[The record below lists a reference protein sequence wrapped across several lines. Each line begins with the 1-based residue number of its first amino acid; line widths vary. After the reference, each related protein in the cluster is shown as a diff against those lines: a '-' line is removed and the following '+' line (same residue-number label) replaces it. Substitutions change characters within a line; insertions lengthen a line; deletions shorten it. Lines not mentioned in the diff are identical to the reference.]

1 MLKSLLRDYIFIDFD
16 IFRIVMA
23 CYVCYYESMNTCRS
37 RGVFNM
43 FLKQTKR
50 AGGRVYLSI
59 VEGFREGG
67 TIRQRT
73 VEPIG
78 YLDEL
83 KDTYDDPIAHFKGRA
98 AELTAEKD
106 ARAAPVTL
114 TIHPAQKVDIREG
127 GLRREVGSC
136 VPLAVYNALGI
147 DSALN
152 NERKTTRSRAAFSLA
167 QATRLMVVERLL
179 SPGSKLSDVRN
190 IGRHFFK
197 SELSDDDLYHALS
210 ELAHARSRI
219 TASVSSHIS
228 RLVGRDTSRVFYDV
242 TNYYWEIDDEDEL
255 RKRGVSKERRPEPIV
270 QMGLLVDNNAIPID
284 YRLFS
289 GNTHDGKTMDSF
301 IEEAAPDASEVI
313 WVADKGCNTKENM
326 VDARA
331 RGQHFL
337 WSQSIRGSKSKGE
350 LRDWVLDDAEY
361 KGIAGDADAGPGFRV
376 KSKQDTLVLEVAGPD
391 GKKTKVPI
399 EVRYVA
405 FWSRK
410 YQQRARSERKQTIE
424 RARDMVAHPAKYDS
438 VTSKGALKY
447 VTKHEVDPDGV
458 LGSLPIVTFDAEAL
472 AADEALDGYYLIV
485 TSKTDMEDLEV
496 IDTYRGL
503 WRIEESFR
511 ITKSD
516 LTARPVYL
524 SRPDHIEA
532 HFLICFVALTIV
544 RLMQLAVRERR
555 GNSTAPSAAQMLGDL
570 SQVAATRL
578 ESNWW
583 VFDHRTDLTDELFS
597 AFGLEVPTRYM
608 QLTDIRQL
616 GAKKNA
622 WKGIPSL

>member
-1 MLKSLLRDYIFIDFD
+1 
-16 IFRIVMA
+16 
-23 CYVCYYESMNTCRS
+23 
-37 RGVFNM
+37 M
-43 FLKQTKR
+43 FLKKTKR

-78 YLDEL
+78 YVDEL
-83 KDTYDDPIAHFKGRA
+83 KATYDDPIAYFEARA
-98 AELTAEKD
+98 DALTAEKD
-106 ARAAPVTL
+106 ARVAPVTL
-114 TIHPAQKVDIREG
+114 TIYPAQKVDRRKV

-136 VPLAVYNALGI
+136 VPLAVFHALGI
-147 DSALN
+147 ESALN
-152 NERKTTRSRAAFSLA
+152 NERKTTKSRASYSLA
-167 QATRLMVVERLL
+167 QAMRLMVVERLL

-190 IGRHFFK
+190 IDKHFFK
-197 SELSDDDLYHALS
+197 SELTDDDLYHALG
-210 ELAHARSRI
+210 ELANAQERI
-219 TASVSSHIS
+219 VSSLSSHIS
-228 RLVGRDTSRVFYDV
+228 RLIGRDTSRVFYDV
-242 TNYYWEIDDEDEL
+242 TNYYWEIDTEDEL
-255 RKRGVSKERRPEPIV
+255 RRRGVSKEHRPEPIV

-284 YRLFS
+284 YHLFS
-289 GNTHDGKTMDSF
+289 GNTHDGVTMNSF
-301 IEEAAPDASEVI
+301 IEKTAPDAGEVI

-326 VDARA
+326 VDVCA

-337 WSQSIRGSKSKGE
+337 WSQSIRGTKSKGH
-350 LRDWVLDDAEY
+350 LRDWVLDESGY
-361 KGIAGDADAGPGFRV
+361 KGISGDADAGSDFKV
-376 KSKQDTLVLEVAGPD
+376 KSKQDTLVVEVADPS

-399 EVRYVA
+399 EVKYIA

-410 YQQRARSERKQTIE
+410 YQARARKERQKTID
-424 RARDMVAHPAKYDS
+424 RALDMVAHPTKYDS
-438 VTSKGALKY
+438 ITAKGALKY
-447 VTKHEVDPDGV
+447 VSKHEVDQDGV
-458 LGSLPIVTFDAEAL
+458 VGGMPVVSFDEEAL

-485 TSKTDMEDLEV
+485 TSKTDMEDLKI

-532 HFLICFVALTIV
+532 HFLVCFVALTIV
-544 RLMQLAVRERR
+544 RLMQLGIRERR
-555 GNSTAPSAAQMLGDL
+555 ADNTAPSAAQILGDL
-570 SQVAATRL
+570 SQVAATKL

-597 AFGLEVPTRYM
+597 AFGLEVPTRYI
-608 QLTDIRQL
+608 QLKDIRQL
-616 GAKKNA
+616 GAKKHA
-622 WKGIPSL
+622 WKGISS

>member
-1 MLKSLLRDYIFIDFD
+1 MYLKK
-16 IFRIVMA
+16 A
-23 CYVCYYESMNTCRS
+23 
-37 RGVFNM
+37 
-43 FLKQTKR
+43 KR
-50 AGGRVYLSI
+50 PDGRVFLSI
-59 VEGFREGG
+59 CESWREGG
-67 TIRQRT
+67 KTRQRT
-73 VEPIG
+73 VESVG
-78 YLDEL
+78 YLDGL
-83 KDTYDDPIAHFKGRA
+83 YDRYDDPLAHFEARA
-98 AELTAEKD
+98 AELTAEKA
-106 ARAAPVTL
+106 ARVAPVTL
-114 TIHPAQKVDIREG
+114 TIHPARKVDKREV

-152 NERKTTRSRAAFSLA
+152 NERKAARSRAAYSLA
-167 QATRLMVVERLL
+167 QAMRLMVVERLL
-179 SPGSKLSDVRN
+179 SPGSKLSDVR
-190 IGRHFFK
+190 GAEKHFFK
-197 SELSDDDLYHALS
+197 SELTDDDLYHALG
-210 ELAHARSRI
+210 ELANARDRVVS
-219 TASVSSHIS
+219 SMSSHIPK
-228 RLVGRDTSRVFYDV
+228 LVGRDVSRVFYDV
-242 TNYYWEIDDEDEL
+242 TNYFWEIDDEDEL
-255 RKRGVSKERRPEPIV
+255 RKRGVSKEHRPEPIV
-270 QMGLLVDNNAIPID
+270 QMGLLVDRNAIPID

-289 GNTHDGKTMDSF
+289 GNTHDGKTMGSF
-301 IEEAAPDASEVI
+301 IEQAAPDVGEVI

-350 LRDWVLDDAEY
+350 LRDWALDDASY
-361 KGIAGDADAGPGFRV
+361 RGIPKDADAGPDFKV

-391 GKKTKVPI
+391 GKRTRVPI
-399 EVRYVA
+399 EVKYVA

-410 YQQRARSERKQTIE
+410 YQQRARAERKRTIE
-424 RARDMVAHPAKYDS
+424 RAQDMVAHPNKYDS
-438 VTSKGALKY
+438 VTSRGALRY
-447 VTKHEVDPDGV
+447 VNKHEVGQGGTVGDAPV
-458 LGSLPIVTFDAEAL
+458 ASFDAEAL
-472 AADEALDGYYLIV
+472 AADEACDGYYLIV

-516 LTARPVYL
+516 LAARPVYL

-532 HFLICFVALTIV
+532 HFLVCFAALTIV

-555 GNSTAPSAAQMLGDL
+555 SDGTAPPAAQMLGDL
-570 SQVAATRL
+570 SQVAATKL

-583 VFDHRTDLTDELFS
+583 VFDHRTELTDELFS
-597 AFGLEVPTRYM
+597 AFGLKVPTRYM

-622 WKGIPSL
+622 WKGISSL

>member
-1 MLKSLLRDYIFIDFD
+1 
-16 IFRIVMA
+16 
-23 CYVCYYESMNTCRS
+23 
-37 RGVFNM
+37 M
-43 FLKQTKR
+43 FLKKTKR

-78 YLDEL
+78 YVDEL
-83 KDTYDDPIAHFKGRA
+83 KATYDDPIAYFEARA
-98 AELTAEKD
+98 DALTAEKD
-106 ARAAPVTL
+106 ARVAPVTL
-114 TIHPAQKVDIREG
+114 TIYPAQKVDRRKV

-136 VPLAVYNALGI
+136 VPLAVFHALGI
-147 DSALN
+147 ESALN
-152 NERKTTRSRAAFSLA
+152 NERKTTKSRASYSLA
-167 QATRLMVVERLL
+167 QAMRLMVVERLL

-190 IGRHFFK
+190 IDRHFFK
-197 SELSDDDLYHALS
+197 SELTDDDLYHALG
-210 ELAHARSRI
+210 ELANAQERI
-219 TASVSSHIS
+219 VSSLSSHIS
-228 RLVGRDTSRVFYDV
+228 RLIGRDTSRVFYDV
-242 TNYYWEIDDEDEL
+242 TNYYWEIDTEDEL
-255 RKRGVSKERRPEPIV
+255 RRRGVSKEHRPEPIV

-284 YRLFS
+284 YHLFS
-289 GNTHDGKTMDSF
+289 GNTHDGVTMNSF
-301 IEEAAPDASEVI
+301 IEKTAPDAGEVI

-326 VDARA
+326 VDVCA

-337 WSQSIRGSKSKGE
+337 WSQSIRGTKSKGH
-350 LRDWVLDDAEY
+350 LRDWVLDESGY
-361 KGIAGDADAGPGFRV
+361 KGISGDADAGSDFKV
-376 KSKQDTLVLEVAGPD
+376 KSKQDTLVVEVADPS

-399 EVRYVA
+399 EVKYIA

-410 YQQRARSERKQTIE
+410 YQARARVERQKTID
-424 RARDMVAHPAKYDS
+424 RALDMVAHPTKYDS
-438 VTSKGALKY
+438 ITAKGALKY
-447 VTKHEVDPDGV
+447 VSKHEVDQDGV
-458 LGSLPIVTFDAEAL
+458 VGDVPVVSFDTEAL
-472 AADEALDGYYLIV
+472 VADEALDGYYLIV
-485 TSKTDMEDLEV
+485 TSKTDMEDLKI

-532 HFLICFVALTIV
+532 HFLVCFVALTIV
-544 RLMQLAVRERR
+544 RLMQLGIREKR
-555 GNSTAPSAAQMLGDL
+555 GNNTAPSAAQILGDL
-570 SQVAATRL
+570 SQVAATKL

-608 QLTDIRQL
+608 QLKDIRQL
-616 GAKKNA
+616 GAKKHA
-622 WKGIPSL
+622 WKGISS